1 MGFVDDSDVERM
13 KAMML
18 GEDTPAP
25 AEEPAQEAAP
35 VEEAPAEAAP
45 AEETPA
51 PETSS
56 NTAEDVKVE
65 AEGGAEAEPQKTE
78 ASDSQAEEEEVQP
91 GHRVPYTR
99 FKEVID
105 ARNTF
110 KSETDELKAQIEQ
123 LRQQAQRQASQPA
136 PVQAAPQQPAGN
148 DDDAWL
154 KELLGETDSK
164 AKPAVDPAL
173 QQISARLHET
183 EVALARQSLEA
194 EISTAIT
201 KYPTASRDVILQA
214 VAQNPSLSAE
224 SVAEQYSS
232 WMAQV
237 EEAAIARYLKDN
249 PAAAKP
255 AAAPRQAKT
264 GAVEA
269 AISNE
274 GPKPKNVK
282 EGSEALRAFLKGGN
296 PFAQ

>member
-1 MGFVDDSDVERM
+1 MGFVDEGDVERM

-18 GEDTPAP
+18 AEDEPAP
-25 AEEPAQEAAP
+25 TEEPVQ
-35 VEEAPAEAAP
+35 EAAP

-56 NTAEDVKVE
+56 DSAEDVKVE

-78 ASDSQAEEEEVQP
+78 ASDSQAEEEEDHP

-110 KSETDELKAQIEQ
+110 KSETDELKAQLEYLQ
-123 LRQQAQRQASQPA
+123 QQAQRQASQPA

-148 DDDAWL
+148 NDDAWL
-154 KELLGETDSK
+154 KELLGGGEDSS
-164 AKPAVDPAL
+164 AKAVDPAL

-183 EVALARQSLEA
+183 EVAIARQSLET
-194 EISTAIT
+194 EIATAVN

-232 WMAQV
+232 WMSQV
-237 EEAAIARYLKDN
+237 EESAIARYLKDN

-255 AAAPRQAKT
+255 AAAPRPSKT

-269 AISNE
+269 IISNE
-274 GPKPKNVK
+274 GPKPKSVQ

-296 PFAQ
+296 PFVS

>member
-25 AEEPAQEAAP
+25 AEEPVQEAAP

-56 NTAEDVKVE
+56 NPAEDVKVE
-65 AEGGAEAEPQKTE
+65 AEGGAEAEPQKAE

-99 FKEVID
+99 FKEVIE
-105 ARNTF
+105 ARNQF
-110 KSETDELKAQIEQ
+110 KTETAELKAQLEQ
-123 LRQQAQRQASQPA
+123 LREQAQRQASQPA
-136 PVQAAPQQPAGN
+136 PVQAAPQPKA
-148 DDDAWL
+148 DDDEAWL
-154 KELLGETDSK
+154 KELLGEDEPTAQKS
-164 AKPAVDPAL
+164 VDPAL
-173 QQISARLHET
+173 QQLSARLHET

-194 EISTAIT
+194 EVGAAIQ
-201 KYPTASRDVILQA
+201 KYPSATRDVILQA

-224 SVAEQYSS
+224 SVAEQYSA

-237 EEAAIARYLKDN
+237 EEEAIARYLKDN

-255 AAAPRQAKT
+255 AAAPRPAKS

-269 AISNE
+269 PVSSEAA
-274 GPKPKNVK
+274 KPKNVK

-296 PFAQ
+296 PFA

>member
-173 QQISARLHET
+173 
-183 EVALARQSLEA
+183 
-194 EISTAIT
+194 
-201 KYPTASRDVILQA
+201 
-214 VAQNPSLSAE
+214 
-224 SVAEQYSS
+224 
-232 WMAQV
+232 
-237 EEAAIARYLKDN
+237 
-249 PAAAKP
+249 
-255 AAAPRQAKT
+255 
-264 GAVEA
+264 
-269 AISNE
+269 
-274 GPKPKNVK
+274 
-282 EGSEALRAFLKGGN
+282 
-296 PFAQ
+296 